1 MHEDEH
7 QNQHGAYEV
16 TGYHELLY
24 VPVVDK
30 NAGDRA
36 DDGERQDVSNRHR
49 SDLHRRPM
57 PAESDKAD
65 HAEQGQEVAKD
76 AHKLRQP
83 ERAKRFMAQDG
94 LQGIRLWR
102 KCLGRGGHVVSFP
115 PASLSQHKLIVP
127 EMDGENSLPAERA
140 EARIVDASEAQFLN
154 HTLVPR

>member
-16 TGYHELLY
+16 TGYHEPLY

-36 DDGERQDVSNRHR
+36 DDGERQDVSNRHG

-76 AHKLRQP
+76 AHKLGQP
-83 ERAKRFMAQDG
+83 EGAEWFKAQDG
-94 LQGIRLWR
+94 LQRIRLWR
-102 KCLGRGGHVVSFP
+102 KSFSGGGHVVNF
-115 PASLSQHKLIVP
+115 
-127 EMDGENSLPAERA
+127 
-140 EARIVDASEAQFLN
+140 FLLQAYRN
-154 HTLVPR
+154 TS